1 MIQYY
6 MTVNELGFS
15 TGFYVDAVHGPRLRP
30 VYVYKD
36 VFETQDTFDAE
47 GQKTGEVSVKVGEVA
62 EQVGFEPNTDCTIP
76 ADAVA
81 IAEEQH
87 QELLQYQG
95 LRRWEHG
102 AVVPYEP
109 PAPPI
114 TQADYSV
121 AIQLHLDAKAR
132 ERQYDGIQTAITYRD
147 DPNQQFAAEGEAL
160 FAWRSAVW
168 TYSTAELQ
176 KVMAGERTQPGV
188 AEFIAELP
196 TFIWPVARA

>member
-30 VYVYKD
+30 VYISKD
-36 VFETQDTFDAE
+36 VFETQGTFDEE
-47 GQKTGEVSVKVGEVA
+47 GQKTGEVTVKVGEVA
-62 EQVGFEPNTDCTIP
+62 EQIGFEPNPDCTIP
-76 ADAVA
+76 AEAVA
-81 IAEEQH
+81 ITEEQH
-87 QELLQYQG
+87 RELLQNQG
-95 LRRWEHG
+95 LRRWEND

-109 PAPPI
+109 SAPPI

-121 AIQLHLDAKAR
+121 AIQAHLDATAR

-147 DPNQQFAAEGEAL
+147 DPNPQFAAEGEAL
-160 FAWRSAVW
+160 FVWRSVVW
-168 TYSTAELQ
+168 TYSTAELAR
-176 KVMAGERTQPGV
+176 VMAGERGQPSV

-196 TFIWPVARA
+196 AFVWPETSA